1 MPLLQ
6 KPTTTIGAFIEI
18 QGRDWGGCPA
28 APLPRSKVYMPPTKD
43 IFQRYLRKFSKAGK
57 LLDADGLGFA
67 DGPTSP
73 PIAAPPSRSWEG
85 GEGGEGGG
93 GVRVRVG

>member
-57 LLDADGLGFA
+57 LLDADGDSVLLT
-67 DGPTSP
+67 GPRAP
-73 PIAAPPSRSWEG
+73 LIAAPPS
-85 GEGGEGGG
+85 
-93 GVRVRVG
+93 